1 MGSVSSVK
9 DAQAWP
15 LLAKAHSSETPFRR
29 SWSVLAD
36 VDRLNPPLRQDFLI
50 DMPASA
56 CLRKSMI
63 CSSVNRVV
71 FISAILQSLRTY
83 CHYLGTAGRGQVKMS
98 KLKREE
104 FLTRLPKRR
113 LIEPIEVAN
122 IIVFLASE
130 YSSVLNGAVIDA
142 SMGLGVR
149 PGSLTEFNDH

>member
-1 MGSVSSVK
+1 
-9 DAQAWP
+9 
-15 LLAKAHSSETPFRR
+15 
-29 SWSVLAD
+29 
-36 VDRLNPPLRQDFLI
+36 
-50 DMPASA
+50 
-56 CLRKSMI
+56 
-63 CSSVNRVV
+63 
-71 FISAILQSLRTY
+71 
-83 CHYLGTAGRGQVKMS
+83 MS